1 MIWRIRA
8 VLIVATCLL
17 GWTGGSAA
25 QGVLSKARNTDQPIE
40 ISADSLEV
48 LQDKQIAVFTGN
60 VDATQGSIRL
70 RADSLRV
77 HYRQNDQPAAKRPA
91 QRPGPQQ
98 QTDASGAI
106 SRIDASGKV
115 FVSSPEETA
124 QGDRGIYDVD
134 KRVITLEGNV
144 VLTRGKNVLRGQKA
158 TMNLDSGRSV
168 MEGGRVRGL
177 FVPQT
182 ATKP

>member
-1 MIWRIRA
+1 MIRRFRFGSI
-8 VLIVATCLL
+8 VLAGLVF
-17 GWTGGSAA
+17 WGGGLAA

-48 LQDKQIAVFTGN
+48 QQDKQLAIFTGN
-60 VDATQGSIRL
+60 VDATQGNIRL

-77 HYRQNDQPAAKRPA
+77 HYRQNEPAAQRPA

-98 QTDASGAI
+98 QADASGAI
-106 SRIDASGKV
+106 SRIDATGKV

-177 FVPQT
+177 FVPEKSN
-182 ATKP
+182 KP